1 MPSGD
6 FCLSAENRFEKKG
19 EMPIDMRGGVWSKIR
34 IGSKHSLGLLKG
46 RKIILLEECIM
57 KKMKRLVA
65 VLLAGVMVL
74 AMLTACGG
82 AGTSEIG
89 KKLEDEYLKA
99 MNSIRTEKD
108 LTNNTGMRN
117 KALALLNYI
126 DEDGMIDKEK
136 AEPEPDVEISK
147 DGKTMTV
154 TTLQVAVEGEPV
166 NGKYVAKEITPEVI
180 GNVANIPTDPDPDF
194 IATMNAVKKIGI
206 ATKVI
211 NGKTYAAIAIE
222 LVIPV
227 PAQN

>member
-1 MPSGD
+1 
-6 FCLSAENRFEKKG
+6 
-19 EMPIDMRGGVWSKIR
+19 
-34 IGSKHSLGLLKG
+34 
-46 RKIILLEECIM
+46 M

-89 KKLEDEYLKA
+89 KKFEDEYLKT

-126 DEDGMIDKEK
+126 DEDGMIDMDK
-136 AEPEPDVEISK
+136 AELQQDVEVSK

-154 TTLQVAVEGEPV
+154 TILRVAVEKEPV
-166 NGKYVAKEITPEVI
+166 NRKYVAKEITPEVI
-180 GNVANIPTDPDPDF
+180 GEWNVPTNPDPDY
-194 IATMNAVKKIGI
+194 IAMMNAVKKIGI

-211 NGKTYAAIAIE
+211 NGKTYAANAIE
-222 LVIPV
+222 LVMPV

>member
-1 MPSGD
+1 
-6 FCLSAENRFEKKG
+6 
-19 EMPIDMRGGVWSKIR
+19 
-34 IGSKHSLGLLKG
+34 
-46 RKIILLEECIM
+46 M

-89 KKLEDEYLKA
+89 KKFEDEYLKT

-108 LTNNTGMRN
+108 LTNNIGMHN

-126 DEDGMIDKEK
+126 DEDGMIDMDK
-136 AEPEPDVEISK
+136 AEPRPNVEVSK
-147 DGKTMTV
+147 DGKTVTV
-154 TTLQVAVEGEPV
+154 TILRVAVEKEPV
-166 NGKYVAKEITPEVI
+166 NRKYVAKEITPEVI
-180 GNVANIPTDPDPDF
+180 GEWNVPTNPDPGY
-194 IATMNAVKKIGI
+194 IAMMNAVKKIGI

-211 NGKTYAAIAIE
+211 NGKTYAANAIE
-222 LVIPV
+222 LVMPV

>member
-1 MPSGD
+1 MPSGA
-6 FCLSAENRFEKKG
+6 FCLSAENRAEKRAKCQLTC
-19 EMPIDMRGGVWSKIR
+19 EGGVWSKIR

-82 AGTSEIG
+82 SEIG
-89 KKLEDEYLKA
+89 KKFEDEYLKA

-108 LTNNTGMRN
+108 LTNNIGMRN

-136 AEPEPDVEISK
+136 AEPRPNVEISE
-147 DGKTMTV
+147 DGKTVTV
-154 TTLQVAVEGEPV
+154 TILRVAVEKEPV
-166 NGKYVAKEITPEVI
+166 NRKYVAKEVTPEVI
-180 GNVANIPTDPDPDF
+180 GELTNVPTNPDSDYV
-194 IATMNAVKKIGI
+194 AMMNAVKKIGI

-211 NGKTYAAIAIE
+211 NGKTYAAMAIE
-222 LVIPV
+222 LVVPV
-227 PAQN
+227 PTQN

>member
-6 FCLSAENRFEKKG
+6 FCLSAENRVEKKG
-19 EMPIDMRGGVWSKIR
+19 GMPIDMRGGVWSKIR
-34 IGSKHSLGLLKG
+34 VGSKHSLGLLKG

-89 KKLEDEYLKA
+89 KKFEDEYFKA

-108 LTNNTGMRN
+108 LTNNIGMRN

-227 PAQN
+227 PTQN

>member
-1 MPSGD
+1 
-6 FCLSAENRFEKKG
+6 
-19 EMPIDMRGGVWSKIR
+19 MPIDMRGGVWSKIR

-89 KKLEDEYLKA
+89 KKFEDEYLKV

>member
-1 MPSGD
+1 
-6 FCLSAENRFEKKG
+6 
-19 EMPIDMRGGVWSKIR
+19 
-34 IGSKHSLGLLKG
+34 
-46 RKIILLEECIM
+46 M

-89 KKLEDEYLKA
+89 KKFEDEYLKV

-108 LTNNTGMRN
+108 LTNDTGMRN

-126 DEDGMIDKEK
+126 DEDGMIDVDK
-136 AEPEPDVEISK
+136 AAPQPDVEISK

-154 TTLQVAVEGEPV
+154 TTLQVDVEGAPV
-166 NGKYVAKEITPEVI
+166 DGKYVAKEITPEVI
-180 GNVANIPTDPDPDF
+180 GEGANVPTNPDPN
-194 IATMNAVKKIGI
+194 AVAMMNAVKKIGI

-211 NGKTYAAIAIE
+211 NGKTYAAMAIE
-222 LVIPV
+222 LVVPV

>member
-1 MPSGD
+1 
-6 FCLSAENRFEKKG
+6 
-19 EMPIDMRGGVWSKIR
+19 
-34 IGSKHSLGLLKG
+34 
-46 RKIILLEECIM
+46 
-57 KKMKRLVA
+57 
-65 VLLAGVMVL
+65 
-74 AMLTACGG
+74 
-82 AGTSEIG
+82 
-89 KKLEDEYLKA
+89 
-99 MNSIRTEKD
+99 
-108 LTNNTGMRN
+108 MRN

>member
-1 MPSGD
+1 
-6 FCLSAENRFEKKG
+6 
-19 EMPIDMRGGVWSKIR
+19 MRGGVWSKIR

-89 KKLEDEYLKA
+89 KKFEDEYFKA

-108 LTNNTGMRN
+108 LTNNIGMRN

-126 DEDGMIDKEK
+126 DEDGMIDVDK
-136 AEPEPDVEISK
+136 AEPRPNVEVSK
-147 DGKTMTV
+147 DGKTVTV
-154 TTLQVAVEGEPV
+154 TILRVAVEGEPV

-227 PAQN
+227 PTQN

>member
-1 MPSGD
+1 MPSGA
-6 FCLSAENRFEKKG
+6 FCLSAENRAEKRAKCQLTC
-19 EMPIDMRGGVWSKIR
+19 EGGVWSKIR

-89 KKLEDEYLKA
+89 KKFEDEYLKV

-108 LTNNTGMRN
+108 LTNNIGMRN

-126 DEDGMIDKEK
+126 DEDGMIDMDK
-136 AEPEPDVEISK
+136 AEPQQDVEVSK
-147 DGKTMTV
+147 DGKTVTV
-154 TTLQVAVEGEPV
+154 TILRVAVEKEPV
-166 NGKYVAKEITPEVI
+166 NRKYVAKEITPEVI
-180 GNVANIPTDPDPDF
+180 GELTNVPTNPDPDF

>member
-1 MPSGD
+1 
-6 FCLSAENRFEKKG
+6 
-19 EMPIDMRGGVWSKIR
+19 
-34 IGSKHSLGLLKG
+34 
-46 RKIILLEECIM
+46 M

-89 KKLEDEYLKA
+89 KKFEDEYFKA

-108 LTNNTGMRN
+108 LTNNIGMRN

-136 AEPEPDVEISK
+136 AEPKPDVEISK

-180 GNVANIPTDPDPDF
+180 GNGANIPTNPDPDF

-227 PAQN
+227 PTQN

>member
-1 MPSGD
+1 
-6 FCLSAENRFEKKG
+6 
-19 EMPIDMRGGVWSKIR
+19 
-34 IGSKHSLGLLKG
+34 
-46 RKIILLEECIM
+46 M

-89 KKLEDEYLKA
+89 KKFEDEYLKT

-126 DEDGMIDKEK
+126 DEDGMIDVDK
-136 AEPEPDVEISK
+136 AEPKPNVEVSK
-147 DGKTMTV
+147 DGKTV
-154 TTLQVAVEGEPV
+154 TTLQVAVERKPV
-166 NGKYVAKEITPEVI
+166 DGKYVAKEITPEVI
-180 GNVANIPTDPDPDF
+180 GEWNVPTNPDPDY
-194 IATMNAVKKIGI
+194 IAMMNAVKKIGI

-222 LVIPV
+222 LVMPV